1 MMKVIPIENKIMKLQ
16 VNGQHLKRVDKVVIV
31 NKLRNILVAKFEF
44 NKAWNDVTPFAIFKN
59 KTNSYC
65 IPISMEENIGECVV
79 PHEVLQ
85 SKWFK
90 MTLFGGDLLTT
101 NELTIYLVESGYT
114 EDISSTVEPSADIF
128 VQIYDEL
135 NNKANINHIHTVEDV
150 DGLSDALDSVISDD
164 ILSTKADL
172 YHTHTT
178 NDITD
183 FGQTLEEEIDEDLD
197 LLLLN
202 LSEKINQI

>member
-1 MMKVIPIENKIMKLQ
+1 MKVIPIENKIIRFQ
-16 VNGQHLKRVDKVVIV
+16 VNGQHLKRVDKVIVV
-31 NKLRNILVAKFEF
+31 NKLRNILVANFEF
-44 NKAWNDVTPFAIFKN
+44 KKGWSEVTPFAIFKN
-59 KTNSYC
+59 KTESYC
-65 IPISMEENIGECVV
+65 IPISMEENIGECIV

-90 MTLFGGDLLTT
+90 MTLFGGDLITT

-114 EDISSTVEPSADIF
+114 TDISSTAEPSVDIF

-135 NNKANINHIHTVEDV
+135 SHKSDIGHIHTIEEM
-150 DGLSDALDSVISDD
+150 DGLSDVLDSKADVDALAD
-164 ILSTKADL
+164 KADL
-172 YHTHTT
+172 HHTHIS
-178 NDITD
+178 NDVID
-183 FGQTLEEEIDEDLD
+183 FGQTLEEEIEEDLD

>member
-1 MMKVIPIENKIMKLQ
+1 MKVIPIENKIVKFQ
-16 VNGQHLKRVDKVVIV
+16 VNGQHLKRVDKVVVV

-44 NKAWNDVTPFAIFKN
+44 KQGWSELTPFAIFKN
-59 KTNSYC
+59 KKKSYC

-90 MTLFGGDLLTT
+90 MTLFGGNLITT

-114 EDISSTVEPSADIF
+114 TDISSTAEPSADIF
-128 VQIYDEL
+128 VQVYEEL
-135 NNKANINHIHTVEDV
+135 SHKADIDHTHVVEDIN
-150 DGLSDALDSVISDD
+150 GLSEALDSVISDD

-172 YHTHTT
+172 YHTHTS
-178 NDITD
+178 NDIVD
-183 FGQTLEEEIDEDLD
+183 LEQTLEEEIDEDLD